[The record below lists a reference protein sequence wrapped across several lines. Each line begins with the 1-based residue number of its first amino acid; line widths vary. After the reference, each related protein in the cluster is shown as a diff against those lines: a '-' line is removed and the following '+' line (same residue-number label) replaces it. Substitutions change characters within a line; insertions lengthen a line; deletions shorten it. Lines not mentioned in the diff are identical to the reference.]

1 MQTIRQYYML
11 VLPFVGSCGLVLGSD
26 VTDPPLRVGG
36 GSSVQKFQQNVVA
49 LTWIR
54 LFGLIS
60 MIASGLIVTNIAL
73 KLYSRRGPFLQKVS
87 LTQSILIVLA
97 IGDFFAAFFV
107 QFISTWMIP
116 EQSPLLGIV
125 GSQQSCVAQG
135 FLSNFFYSLAY
146 LSNASLAVAYC
157 MIVRGGWNDKDKSKV
172 RLPFVLIPFL
182 ISIVLAV
189 APLFGMNYN
198 YNGGYSCYIR

>member
-1 MQTIRQYYML
+1 MQITIRHYMTI
-11 VLPFVGSCGLVLGSD
+11 VLHFVGSCGLVLGSD
-26 VTDPPLRVGG
+26 G
-36 GSSVQKFQQNVVA
+36 GSSSVQDFQQNVVF

-97 IGDFFAAFFV
+97 IADFFAAFFV

-135 FLSNFFYSLAY
+135 FLSNLFYTLSC

-157 MIVRGGWNDKDKSKV
+157 MIVRCGWNDKDKSKA
-172 RLPFVLIPFL
+172 RLPFVLIPSL

-198 YNGGYSCYIR
+198 FNGGYSCYIR